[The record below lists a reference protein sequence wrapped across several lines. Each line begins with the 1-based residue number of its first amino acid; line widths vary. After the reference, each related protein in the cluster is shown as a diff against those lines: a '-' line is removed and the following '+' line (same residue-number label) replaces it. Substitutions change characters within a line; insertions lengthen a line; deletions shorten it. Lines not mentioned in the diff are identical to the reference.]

1 MFTTKF
7 KYRII
12 FLQLQLHGKSKNA
25 PINWGNKYFGL
36 KLANDFLNPAKF
48 KCNFEIVFQF
58 YYWFSYDSFQVGVKR
73 KIYPSFW
80 QRPEI
85 FMEGLRSKP
94 VWSIEET
101 DLSEKLKKVQNIWKV
116 IRGVVF
122 CDKKIRSL
130 WIFSLLG

>member
-1 MFTTKF
+1 MEPT
-7 KYRII
+7 
-12 FLQLQLHGKSKNA
+12 
-25 PINWGNKYFGL
+25 
-36 KLANDFLNPAKF
+36 
-48 KCNFEIVFQF
+48 
-58 YYWFSYDSFQVGVKR
+58 SYTDSFQLGVQR

-130 WIFSLLG
+130 